1 VQCSNL
7 KWVRL
12 MPSRESRQPRTWMR
26 DPYLFALAL
35 VMLAFITV
43 ALAIPGR
50 LFGDPA
56 LIGLAVVSTFPAF
69 WLFYQRQRA
78 VENSRAP
85 DRFRRR

>member
-1 VQCSNL
+1 
-7 KWVRL
+7 
-12 MPSRESRQPRTWMR
+12 MPSRESRPPRAWMR

-35 VMLAFITV
+35 VLLAFVTV
-43 ALAIPGR
+43 ALAITGR

-78 VENSRAP
+78 LDGSRTP
-85 DRFRRR
+85 DRFRRP

>member
-1 VQCSNL
+1 M
-7 KWVRL
+7 
-12 MPSRESRQPRTWMR
+12 MPSRESRQPRAWLR

-35 VMLAFITV
+35 TLLAFITV
-43 ALAIPGR
+43 ALAVTGR

-78 VENSRAP
+78 FDGSRTP
-85 DRFRRR
+85 DRFRRP